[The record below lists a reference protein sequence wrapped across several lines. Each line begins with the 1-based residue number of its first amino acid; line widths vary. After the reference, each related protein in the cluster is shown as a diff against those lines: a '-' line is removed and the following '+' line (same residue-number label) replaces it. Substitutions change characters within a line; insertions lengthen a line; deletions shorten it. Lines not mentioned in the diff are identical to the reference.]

1 MTRSDVLKP
10 LGVWRWP
17 GVLVTPTAS
26 GALGG
31 CWAAPPPALSWKS
44 PVFFCDFW
52 LLFFG
57 QKVVKE
63 QE

>member
-1 MTRSDVLKP
+1 M
-10 LGVWRWP
+10 
-17 GVLVTPTAS
+17 TPTAS

-31 CWAAPPPALSWKS
+31 CWAAPPPSDAAVSWKS